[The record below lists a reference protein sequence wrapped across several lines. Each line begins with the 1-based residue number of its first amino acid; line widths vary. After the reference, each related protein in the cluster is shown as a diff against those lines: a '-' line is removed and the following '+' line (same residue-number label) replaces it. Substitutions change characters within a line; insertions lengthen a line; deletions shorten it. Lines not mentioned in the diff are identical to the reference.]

1 MKKTVTITMEFDVTI
16 PDEKVPEILDDYR
29 AGIDSAGKEEDLFT
43 AVAYQNGIHGMNFVE
58 GVGDLKEEGIV
69 CEDVER
75 DTECS

>member
-1 MKKTVTITMEFDVTI
+1 MKKTVTVTMEFDVTI

-29 AGIDSAGKEEDLFT
+29 AGIDSAGEEDDLFR
-43 AVAYQNGIHGMNFVE
+43 AVAYQNGVHEMNFVE

-69 CEDVER
+69 CKDVGR